1 MLTFSALTCT
11 NSCQH
16 GPSGINNEF
25 PNTGVI
31 LALFA
36 TSSLDR
42 VTPPL
47 SHIAKQVNVRSLLVP
62 TVELNTTAT
71 TFLRSTSL
79 MMITRPAERDFMAAG
94 CDSTTP

>member
-1 MLTFSALTCT
+1 ML
-11 NSCQH
+11 
-16 GPSGINNEF
+16 
-25 PNTGVI
+25 
-31 LALFA
+31 LFA

-79 MMITRPAERDFMAAG
+79 MMITRPAERDFMTIRVDVDKIVNDVKKRQQARFR
-94 CDSTTP
+94 